1 VVGGRCHVPPPPYC
15 LERNSVP
22 ISIHLIIIISAGG
35 IASLGK
41 KKKFSKLGP
50 VMEKKVIPVETDTQK
65 LVNYVCGSNLLKE
78 GEDVK
83 LKPDDEYPD
92 WLWTLRTGEN

>member
-1 VVGGRCHVPPPPYC
+1 
-15 LERNSVP
+15 LQTKFQFF
-22 ISIHLIIIISAGG
+22 ISAGG

-41 KKKFSKLGP
+41 KKGKLSKLGP
-50 VMEKKVIPVETDTQK
+50 MMEKKIIPVETDPQK

-78 GEDVK
+78 GEDIK

-92 WLWTLRTGEN
+92 WLWTLRTGEM